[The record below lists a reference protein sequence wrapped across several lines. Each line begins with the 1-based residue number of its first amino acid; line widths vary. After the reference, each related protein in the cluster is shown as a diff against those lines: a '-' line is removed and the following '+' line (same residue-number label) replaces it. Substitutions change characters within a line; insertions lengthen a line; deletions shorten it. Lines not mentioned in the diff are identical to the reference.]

1 MGFDAATISAADTKT
16 GIGKTGVELHYH
28 TKNDFWALPEE
39 QRHEVADH
47 IATKEGGNF
56 KGQGL
61 KNFNKNKR
69 MMKCCW
75 G

>member
-1 MGFDAATISAADTKT
+1 MDAKT

-28 TKNDFWALPEE
+28 TKKEFWALPEE

-61 KNFNKNKR
+61 KNLKKNKKR
-69 MMKCCW
+69 GISGDSQITSEKNLKS
-75 G
+75 